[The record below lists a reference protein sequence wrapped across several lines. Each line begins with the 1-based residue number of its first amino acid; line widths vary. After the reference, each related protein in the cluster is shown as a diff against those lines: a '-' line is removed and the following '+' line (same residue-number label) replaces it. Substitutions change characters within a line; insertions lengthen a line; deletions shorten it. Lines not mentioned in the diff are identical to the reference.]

1 MHLYTVSECKS
12 SCIMAELA
20 LSHSQS
26 SHHALIMY
34 RQAVTGSTTLVTVAS
49 TLGLTLN
56 GWYHEWSRQL
66 TRQLVSLTDCG
77 LRCSV
82 GWSSCDIIII
92 KLHSNSFVFVSR
104 SRASTGSLANQS
116 RQLSR
121 SNPAGVIPAG
131 VTPVSVL
138 VSLCRS

>member
-1 MHLYTVSECKS
+1 MYLYTVSECKS
-12 SCIMAELA
+12 SCIVAELA
-20 LSHSQS
+20 WSHTQS
-26 SHHALIMY
+26 THHELIMY
-34 RQAVTGSTTLVTVAS
+34 RQVATGSTTLVTVAS

-77 LRCSV
+77 FRGSV
-82 GWSSCDIIII
+82 GRQSCVTSVI

-104 SRASTGSLANQS
+104 LRVSTGFLAGQS